1 MTVTYKPEPN
11 RKPTKEE
18 LVMLEEAKKKAPV
31 YDEENPPFS
40 EEELQQLRARAR
52 ARREEQR
59 KQNVTLRLSP
69 KTIEKAKAMGPG
81 YTTVLAEI
89 IEEALN
95 GKDIAG

>member
-1 MTVTYKPEPN
+1 
-11 RKPTKEE
+11 
-18 LVMLEEAKKKAPV
+18 MLEEARKKPPV
-31 YDEENPPFS
+31 YDEDNPPLT
-40 EEELQQLRARAR
+40 EEELRQLRTRAR

-69 KTIEKAKAMGPG
+69 QTLEKARAMGPG

-95 GKDIAG
+95 GKDRAG